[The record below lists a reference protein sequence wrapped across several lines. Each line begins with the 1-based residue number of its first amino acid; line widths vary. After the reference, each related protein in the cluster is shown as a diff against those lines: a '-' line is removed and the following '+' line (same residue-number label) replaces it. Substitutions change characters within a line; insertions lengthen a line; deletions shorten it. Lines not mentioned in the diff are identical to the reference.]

1 MKKLLFF
8 VLLISFS
15 LEEGIFKKSE
25 RSKHGEDC
33 VSDSACEEGLFCRL
47 NRCMTNYESKN
58 MKTLGLQDKNLCD
71 LVKLC
76 PANKKCVKHRCEDIT
91 LAIETPKN
99 NTENETDV
107 NLLFAGTVLLGQ
119 KAYKSGVRL
128 NDTFNY
134 DHLFLNISKDIK
146 SADLSI
152 IAQETVFHINPEETK
167 FPKKLTNTPKELG
180 DSIANAG
187 FQVVLHGSMYSYGQK
202 EKGINNTINFWK
214 TKYPN
219 ITVLGISNTLE
230 ESQKDYYIYVHNN
243 LKIGII
249 NFSGFSSS
257 SIPKKNAFMVN
268 TINKKKLED
277 CVSKLKQETDF
288 IIVCV
293 SWGEKGGQ
301 FPNKKQIGL
310 AKLIASYGVDL
321 IVGNHPIMVQ
331 PVSYIKSDNGNKT
344 LVFWSL
350 GLFVGDD
357 KKANSNIGALAN
369 VIISKGS
376 GKAYL
381 SSYNLIP
388 IINHKID
395 NRNYTV
401 YKLSDYTEELGL
413 QADKKFTLKKAKE
426 TCTKLMGSFAHC
438 D

>member
-1 MKKLLFF
+1 ME
-8 VLLISFS
+8 VCI
-15 LEEGIFKKSE
+15 
-25 RSKHGEDC
+25 
-33 VSDSACEEGLFCRL
+33 
-47 NRCMTNYESKN
+47 
-58 MKTLGLQDKNLCD
+58 
-71 LVKLC
+71 
-76 PANKKCVKHRCEDIT
+76 
-91 LAIETPKN
+91 
-99 NTENETDV
+99 
-107 NLLFAGTVLLGQ
+107 
-119 KAYKSGVRL
+119 
-128 NDTFNY
+128 
-134 DHLFLNISKDIK
+134 
-146 SADLSI
+146 
-152 IAQETVFHINPEETK
+152 
-167 FPKKLTNTPKELG
+167 
-180 DSIANAG
+180 
-187 FQVVLHGSMYSYGQK
+187 
-202 EKGINNTINFWK
+202 
-214 TKYPN
+214 
-219 ITVLGISNTLE
+219 
-230 ESQKDYYIYVHNN
+230 
-243 LKIGII
+243 KIGII

-268 TINKKKLED
+268 TINKKKLEE
-277 CVSKLKQETDF
+277 CISKLKQETDF
-288 IIVCV
+288 IIVCI

-350 GLFVGDD
+350 GLFAGDD

-369 VIISKGS
+369 IIISKGS